1 MGQERKQAKL
11 DVQKVKLKRLF
22 CSIIDTNINVMD
34 FQLTLTDKA
43 EEIKGLKHFIKE
55 SKKAKE
61 IINSIVHY
69 EILTSLYNSFLNG
82 KESYFLSL
90 VRTVNRKDTIVKW
103 DRTKKGFK
111 EFQQK
116 EIEARAKS
124 EQEIKDKMAMQEMI
138 RKAKEE
144 GKKVEFALVDGKLQP
159 TIVEDKAN

>member
-1 MGQERKQAKL
+1 MGHENKQQKL

-61 IINSIVHY
+61 IINSVVHY
-69 EILTSLYNSFLNG
+69 EILASLYNSFLNG

-90 VRTVNRKDTIVKW
+90 VRTVNSKDTIVKW

-111 EFQQK
+111 DFQQK
-116 EIEARAKS
+116 ELEARAKS
-124 EQEIKDKMAMQEMI
+124 EKELKEKMAMQEMI

-144 GKKVEFALVDGKLQP
+144 GKKIEMVYVDGKLQP
-159 TIVEDKAN
+159 TIVDNKAN

>member
-1 MGQERKQAKL
+1 MGQESKQQKL

-34 FQLTLTDKA
+34 FQLTLTDKE

-55 SKKAKE
+55 SNKAKE
-61 IINSIVHY
+61 IINSVVHF
-69 EILTSLYNSFLNG
+69 EILASLYNSFLNG
-82 KESYFLSL
+82 KESYFLSF
-90 VRTVNRKDTIVKW
+90 VRTVNRKDTVVKW

-124 EQEIKDKMAMQEMI
+124 EQELKEKMAMQEMI

-144 GKKVEFALVDGKLQP
+144 GKKIEMVYVDGKLQP
-159 TIVEDKAN
+159 TIVDNKAN

>member
-1 MGQERKQAKL
+1 MGHESKQRKL

-22 CSIIDTNINVMD
+22 CSIIDTNINVID
-34 FQLTLTDKA
+34 FQLTLTDKE

-61 IINSIVHY
+61 IINSVVHF
-69 EILTSLYNSFLNG
+69 EILASLYNSFLNG
-82 KESYFLSL
+82 KESYFLSF
-90 VRTVNRKDTIVKW
+90 VRIVNRKDTIVKW

-111 EFQQK
+111 DFQQK

-144 GKKVEFALVDGKLQP
+144 GKKIEFSLVDGKLQP
-159 TIVEDKAN
+159 TIVEEKAN

>member
-1 MGQERKQAKL
+1 MGQQDQTKL
-11 DVQKVKLKRLF
+11 DVQKVKLKRLI
-22 CSIIDTNINVMD
+22 CSLIDTNINVMD
-34 FQLTLTDKA
+34 FQLTLTDKE

-61 IINSIVHY
+61 IINSVVHY
-69 EILTSLYNSFLNG
+69 EILVSLYNSFLNG

-111 EFQQK
+111 DFQQK

-124 EQEIKDKMAMQEMI
+124 EQEIKDKKAMQETF

-144 GKKVEFALVDGKLQP
+144 GKKIEMVYVDGKLQP

>member
-1 MGQERKQAKL
+1 MGHKNKQTKL

-34 FQLTLTDKA
+34 FQLTLTDKE

-61 IINSIVHY
+61 IINSVVHF
-69 EILTSLYNSFLNG
+69 EILSSLYNSFLNG
-82 KESYFLSL
+82 KETYFLSF
-90 VRTVNRKDTIVKW
+90 VRVVNKKDTVVKW

-124 EQEIKDKMAMQEMI
+124 EQELKDKMTMQETI

-144 GKKVEFALVDGKLQP
+144 GKKIEFSLVDGKLQP

>member
-1 MGQERKQAKL
+1 MGHENKTRKI

-34 FQLTLTDKA
+34 FQLTLTDKE

-55 SKKAKE
+55 SEKAKK
-61 IINSIVHY
+61 IINSVVHF
-69 EILTSLYNSFLNG
+69 EILASLYNTFLNG

-90 VRTVNRKDTIVKW
+90 VRTVNNKDTIVKW
-103 DRTKKGFK
+103 DRTEKGFK
-111 EFQQK
+111 DFEQK

-124 EQEIKDKMAMQEMI
+124 EQELKDKIAMQEMI

>member
-1 MGQERKQAKL
+1 MGHDNKQQKL

-61 IINSIVHY
+61 IINSVVHY
-69 EILTSLYNSFLNG
+69 EILASLYNSFLNG

-90 VRTVNRKDTIVKW
+90 VRTVNSKDTIVKW

-111 EFQQK
+111 DFQQK
-116 EIEARAKS
+116 ELEARAKS
-124 EQEIKDKMAMQEMI
+124 EKELKEKMAMQEMI

-144 GKKVEFALVDGKLQP
+144 GKKIEMVYVDGKLQP
-159 TIVEDKAN
+159 TIVDNKAN

>member
-1 MGQERKQAKL
+1 MGHENKQQKL

-34 FQLTLTDKA
+34 FQLTLTDKT

-61 IINSIVHY
+61 IINSVVHF
-69 EILTSLYNSFLNG
+69 EILASLYNSFLNG

-90 VRTVNRKDTIVKW
+90 VRTVNSKDTIVKW

-111 EFQQK
+111 DFQQK
-116 EIEARAKS
+116 ELEARAKS
-124 EQEIKDKMAMQEMI
+124 EQELKDKMAMQEMI

-144 GKKVEFALVDGKLQP
+144 GKKIEMVYVDGKLQP

>member
-1 MGQERKQAKL
+1 MGHENKQQKL

-61 IINSIVHY
+61 IINSVVHY
-69 EILTSLYNSFLNG
+69 EILASLYNSFLNG

-90 VRTVNRKDTIVKW
+90 VRTVNSKDTIVKW

-111 EFQQK
+111 DFQQK
-116 EIEARAKS
+116 ELEARAKS
-124 EQEIKDKMAMQEMI
+124 EKELKEKMAMQEMI
-138 RKAKEE
+138 KKAKEE
-144 GKKVEFALVDGKLQP
+144 GKKIEMVYVDGKLQP
-159 TIVEDKAN
+159 TIVENKAN

>member
-1 MGQERKQAKL
+1 MGHENEQGKL

-22 CSIIDTNINVMD
+22 CSIIDTNVNVMD
-34 FQLTLTDKA
+34 FQLTLTDKE

-61 IINSIVHY
+61 IINSVVHF
-69 EILTSLYNSFLNG
+69 EILASLYNSFLNG
-82 KESYFLSL
+82 KESYFLSF
-90 VRTVNRKDTIVKW
+90 VRTVIRKDTIVKW
-103 DRTKKGFK
+103 DRTKKGFI

-144 GKKVEFALVDGKLQP
+144 GKKIEMVYVDGKLQP

>member
-1 MGQERKQAKL
+1 MGQENKQRKL

-55 SKKAKE
+55 SNKAKE

-69 EILTSLYNSFLNG
+69 EILVGLYNSFLNG

-90 VRTVNRKDTIVKW
+90 VRTVNRKDTIAKW

-124 EQEIKDKMAMQEMI
+124 EQEIKEKMAMQEMI

-144 GKKVEFALVDGKLQP
+144 GKKIEMVYVDGKLQP
-159 TIVEDKAN
+159 TIVEEKPN